1 MVYWWRRHWLI
12 WNWQLLP
19 SCASSGVFF
28 LFLSSRGGEL
38 FIIRGIK
45 IRYLWINKYKKKNQT
60 THWPNSRERNKVW
73 WHSIGPVFF
82 AQDNRRMA
90 VFPRRF
96 SSDRIVDRITS
107 SLHNFPV
114 FSSISA
120 PPFFQEKIPLSW
132 TVSWV
137 KDPPKKKKIEN
148 RLKIFPS
155 WGRKKTFGC
164 SLLRQHPSPER
175 RVTMATSLMV
185 TCCERPL

>member
-45 IRYLWINKYKKKNQT
+45 IRYLWINKYKKKTRRHTGRTLENVTKCDGTQLALFSSHRT
-60 THWPNSRERNKVW
+60 IEEWQFFRGAFLRIESWIVLRRRCTIFQYFPPFRRPPSFRRKSPSREQFLGE
-73 WHSIGPVFF
+73 GP
-82 AQDNRRMA
+82 
-90 VFPRRF
+90 
-96 SSDRIVDRITS
+96 T
-107 SLHNFPV
+107 
-114 FSSISA
+114 
-120 PPFFQEKIPLSW
+120 
-132 TVSWV
+132 
-137 KDPPKKKKIEN
+137 KKKKIEN